1 MPSDDQDKSIF
12 DAVARRRRRSQEL
25 QRLAEERG
33 LLDSNEQTDEP
44 LRGLAGGSELPA
56 QEQEM
61 NQLESAR
68 EPVVS
73 ERSIDEQLLA
83 KMGTGTND
91 YGVAEDLFPQID
103 FDVIPLTQPKRVLS
117 KTRSGQLTEKVEIE
131 NTPRSTEEAT
141 SRAPKRN
148 KESPSLLDSYFKGL

>member
-12 DAVARRRRRSQEL
+12 DAVARRRRRSSEL
-25 QRLAEERG
+25 QRLAKERG

-44 LRGLAGGSELPA
+44 LRGLAGDSELST

-61 NQLESAR
+61 NQLESAH
-68 EPVVS
+68 EPVAP

-103 FDVIPLTQPKRVLS
+103 FDVIPLTQPKRVLA
-117 KTRSGQLTEKVEIE
+117 KTRSGQLPEKGAVEDDS
-131 NTPRSTEEAT
+131 RSTEETT
-141 SRAPKRN
+141 SRAPKR
-148 KESPSLLDSYFKGL
+148 KKKTPSLLDSYFKGL